1 MCLRKPRG
9 SATGHLQD
17 LVPHA
22 GRGGV
27 EAVGLGLRERAVWHR
42 EQADETLLKSLITDH
57 HQWTGSLRA
66 REILDHW
73 SESLPKFVKVFPN
86 EYKRA
91 LAEISLKAMT
101 ALGEIRA
108 TSEADDAIAKAR
120 TAGKA
125 PKVTAPK

>member
-1 MCLRKPRG
+1 VLPAAEQEK
-9 SATGHLQD
+9 SL
-17 LVPHA
+17 
-22 GRGGV
+22 
-27 EAVGLGLRERAVWHR
+27 ERAIWHR
-42 EQADETLLKSLITDH
+42 EQADEVLLKSLITDH

-73 SESLPKFVKVFPN
+73 NEALPRFVKVFPN

-108 TSEADDAIAKAR
+108 SSEAEDAIAKAR
-120 TAGKA
+120 TGGKA
-125 PKVTAPK
+125 VRPVVPK

>member
-1 MCLRKPRG
+1 
-9 SATGHLQD
+9 
-17 LVPHA
+17 V
-22 GRGGV
+22 
-27 EAVGLGLRERAVWHR
+27 
-42 EQADETLLKSLITDH
+42 LLKSLITDH

-73 SESLPKFVKVFPN
+73 SEALPKFVKVFPN

-108 TSEADDAIAKAR
+108 STEAEDAIARAR
-120 TAGKA
+120 AGKTVKTVV
-125 PKVTAPK
+125 PK